1 MGFILGNIPLECNRP
16 LMEYYAK
23 IEKEQLGNTLE
34 AQTWRKENV
43 QEGFRTA
50 STKGVKATKEEFKRY
65 AGNIINTQI
74 DMRLYAQTVVTSLF
88 EVVPWSGKDI
98 PAYSLRFHPEL
109 KIQRMARHG
118 ESPKVISYMSESQY
132 FPELYIVATQKVY
145 QPKPSV
151 LTGEVGPDEQI
162 NRDMADEISQTIED
176 DIWTL
181 LAASIG
187 AWTEDLVWQ
196 YDTRIQGLP
205 STNAYDF
212 SSEGGL
218 TVGLFRKIL
227 AAVDTIPSR
236 IRRNEPARIRNIF
249 VPHTSM
255 QDIREWVSVVSNV
268 AAGATGS
275 SNDNQT
281 IVTTDLHR
289 QIESGGPSSIQSMW
303 GENVGIRPVNR
314 LMGTS
319 SANFDKYLWVFL
331 DEPVGRLI
339 VRPEEDRTEVLT
351 DHIPFEVGFLMWR
364 MIGLEIPTPWLPNIM
379 LVQYKT

>member
-1 MGFILGNIPLECNRP
+1 MGFVLGQLPLDCNKP
-16 LMEYYAK
+16 LLEYYAQ
-23 IEKEQLGNTLE
+23 IEKEKLGNTLE
-34 AQTWRKENV
+34 AKEWRKKEI
-43 QEGFRTA
+43 QGAFRTA
-50 STKGVKATKEEFKRY
+50 NTKGMGAVHEEFKRY

-74 DMRLYAQTVVTSLF
+74 DMRIYAQTVVTSLF
-88 EVVPWSGKDI
+88 EVVNWTRGNI

-109 KIQRMARHG
+109 KVTRMSAHG
-118 ESPKVISYMSESQY
+118 EPPQTVSFMSESQY
-132 FPELYIVATQKVY
+132 FPQPYIISTQKVY
-145 QPKPSV
+145 QPKPSI
-151 LTGEVGPDEQI
+151 LTGEVGPDEVI

-181 LAASIG
+181 LAAAIG
-187 AWTEDLVWQ
+187 SWTVNLTWQ

-205 STNAYDF
+205 TTNSYDF

-236 IRRNEPARIRNIF
+236 VRRNEPARIRNIF

-255 QDIREWVSVVSNV
+255 QDIRTWVSVVSNV
-268 AAGATGS
+268 SAGAAGS

-281 IVTTDLHR
+281 IVSDQLAR
-289 QIESGGPSSIQSMW
+289 QIESAGVSSIQSMW
-303 GENVGIRPVNR
+303 GENIGIRPVNR

-331 DEPVGRLI
+331 DEPVGRLM
-339 VRPEEDRTEVLT
+339 VCPEEDRSEVLMN
-351 DHIPFEVGFLMWR
+351 HQPFEVGFMMWR
-364 MIGLEIPTPWLPNIM
+364 TIALEIPTPWYPNFM

>member
-1 MGFILGNIPLECNRP
+1 MGLVVGQLPLDCNKP
-16 LMEYYAK
+16 LLDYYAQV
-23 IEKEQLGNTLE
+23 EKEKLGNTLDAE
-34 AQTWRKENV
+34 NWRKEHIL
-43 QEGFRTA
+43 GDFRTA
-50 STKGVKATKEEFKRY
+50 STKGMKATEEAFKRY
-65 AGNIINTQI
+65 AGNIMNVKI

-88 EVVPWSGKDI
+88 EVVPWTGQNI
-98 PAYSLRFHPEL
+98 PAYSLEYHPEL
-109 KIQRMARHG
+109 NVTRMSRHG
-118 ESPKVISYMSESQY
+118 EPVQVVSFMSETQY
-132 FPELYIVATQKVY
+132 FPQLYIISTEKVY

-151 LTGEVGPDEQI
+151 LTGEVGPDDRI
-162 NRDMADEISQTIED
+162 NTDMADAIAQQIED

-181 LAASIG
+181 LAASTG
-187 AWTEDLVWQ
+187 AWTANLTWQ

-205 STNAYDF
+205 TTNALDF

-227 AAVDTIPSR
+227 AAVDVIPSR
-236 IRRNEPARIRNIF
+236 VRRNEPARIRNIF

-255 QDIREWVSVVSNV
+255 QDIRTWVSVVSNV

-281 IVTTDLHR
+281 VVTTDLHR
-289 QIESGGPSSIQSMW
+289 AIESGGVSAIQSMW

-331 DEPVGRLI
+331 DEPIGRLI
-339 VRPEEDRTEVLT
+339 VRPEEDRTEVLVN
-351 DHIPFEVGFLMWR
+351 HQPFEVGFMMWR
-364 MIGLEIPTPWLPNIM
+364 VIGLEIPTPWRPNFM